1 MNNAALPIDSE
12 DAAWAILQTPLTET
26 QLKEFCQDIER
37 LFRIN
42 PYLEFKE
49 WRRLSENRYY
59 ASGRNI
65 SQEPAFEFG
74 HELTV
79 KPLPHGL
86 QFDYTQGLK
95 TSTRFI
101 IENTDKG
108 SKLTIVD
115 DYSGHSQSERET
127 RLKEVDKSL
136 LKWASDIQAYLTLW
150 QRWSW
155 LGPWRWYM
163 RRIWQPMKPTA
174 RRIVY
179 MLMWITVVEIAFI
192 VLAVGIYWAEYS

>member
-1 MNNAALPIDSE
+1 MSNVLLPVDSD

-26 QLKEFCQDIER
+26 QLLDFCQDIER

-42 PYLEFKE
+42 PYLEFKD
-49 WRRLSENRYY
+49 WRQLDENRYY

-65 SQEPAFEFG
+65 SQVPAFEFG

-79 KPLPHGL
+79 SSLPQGL
-86 QFDYTQGLK
+86 QVSYSQGLK

-101 IENTDKG
+101 IESADKG
-108 SKLTIVD
+108 CKLTIVD
-115 DYSGHSQSERET
+115 DYSGKSRAEREE
-127 RLKEVDKSL
+127 RLGEVDKSL
-136 LKWASDIQAYLTLW
+136 VKWANDIQAYLAMW

-155 LGPWRWYM
+155 LSPWRWYM
-163 RRIWQPMKPTA
+163 RRIWQPLKPTA

-179 MLMWITVVEIAFI
+179 MLMWITVVEIALI
-192 VLAVGIYWAEYS
+192 ALGASIYWAEYK

>member
-1 MNNAALPIDSE
+1 MNDTVIPVDSE
-12 DAAWAILQTPLTET
+12 DAAWATLQTPLSKT
-26 QLKEFCQDIER
+26 QLKDFCQDVER

-42 PYLEFKE
+42 PYLEFTQ
-49 WRRLSENRYY
+49 WRQLGENRYY

-65 SQEPAFEFG
+65 SQEPAFEFD

-79 KPLPHGL
+79 KQLPQGI
-86 QFDYTQGLK
+86 QVDYSQGLK
-95 TSTRFI
+95 TSTRFV
-101 IENTDKG
+101 IENGGKA

-115 DYSGHSQSERET
+115 DYSGTPQAEREE

-136 LKWASDIQAYLTLW
+136 VKWASDIQAYLTLW

-163 RRIWQPMKPTA
+163 HRVWQPLKPTG

-179 MLMWITVVEIAFI
+179 MLMWITQVEIALI
-192 VLAVGIYWAEYS
+192 ALGIGIYWAEYT